1 MSSNVQMKMCN
12 LEMKKKMQ
20 VVVLIELRSWSFPCT
35 TKKLLD
41 IIILRPIIPCDRIVF
56 WILVSHED

>member
-20 VVVLIELRSWSFPCT
+20 VVVLIELRSRSFPCT

-41 IIILRPIIPCDRIVF
+41 IIPCNRIVF